1 MKNLE
6 TIDSKLKMNIQL
18 LAAENGADNS
28 QTLDQ
33 KDDNKSSQNNE
44 QSQSNEK
51 IFTQA
56 DFDKAFNKAYAK
68 LSSEFEKKLEAEKNK
83 VEEAKKLET
92 MSAEERTKNEIE
104 ALRKQLEEVKQAEA
118 RKDLTNS
125 TLKEMATRGIDADFL
140 DFVLGVDADTTKSRL
155 DIFEAKFNSM
165 VDAKVEA
172 IIAERI
178 KGKTPITSTKT
189 TTSSEFTADD
199 VKKMSVDEINRNWD
213 KIKHIKLG

>member
-1 MKNLE
+1 
-6 TIDSKLKMNIQL
+6 
-18 LAAENGADNS
+18 
-28 QTLDQ
+28 
-33 KDDNKSSQNNE
+33 
-44 QSQSNEK
+44 
-51 IFTQA
+51 
-56 DFDKAFNKAYAK
+56 
-68 LSSEFEKKLEAEKNK
+68 
-83 VEEAKKLET
+83 

-104 ALRKQLEEVKQAEA
+104 TLRKQLEEVKQAEA

-155 DIFEAKFNSM
+155 DVFEAKFNSM

-189 TTSSEFTADD
+189 ITSSEFTADD

>member
-18 LAAENGADNS
+18 LASKGNDNS
-28 QTLDQ
+28 QALEGG
-33 KDDNKSSQNNE
+33 DNNQSSQVSE
-44 QSQSNEK
+44 QNKNEK
-51 IFTQA
+51 TFTQA

-68 LSSEFEKKLEAEKNK
+68 LSSEFEKKLEAEKSK

-92 MSAEERTKNEIE
+92 MSAEERSKNELE
-104 ALRKQLEEVKQAEA
+104 KLKKQLEEMQKAEA

-140 DFVLGVDADTTKSRL
+140 DFVMGEDADTTKSRL
-155 DIFEAKFNSM
+155 DTFEAKFNSM

-189 TTSSEFTADD
+189 TTSSEFTAED

>member
-18 LAAENGADNS
+18 LASENGADNS
-28 QTLDQ
+28 QDLTQ
-33 KDDNKSSQNNE
+33 KEDNESSQNNE
-44 QSQSNEK
+44 QSQNNEK
-51 IFTQA
+51 TFTQS

-104 ALRKQLEEVKQAEA
+104 TLRKQLEEVKQAEA

>member
-1 MKNLE
+1 
-6 TIDSKLKMNIQL
+6 
-18 LAAENGADNS
+18 
-28 QTLDQ
+28 
-33 KDDNKSSQNNE
+33 
-44 QSQSNEK
+44 
-51 IFTQA
+51 
-56 DFDKAFNKAYAK
+56 
-68 LSSEFEKKLEAEKNK
+68 
-83 VEEAKKLET
+83 
-92 MSAEERTKNEIE
+92 
-104 ALRKQLEEVKQAEA
+104 
-118 RKDLTNS
+118 
-125 TLKEMATRGIDADFL
+125 MATRGIDADFL